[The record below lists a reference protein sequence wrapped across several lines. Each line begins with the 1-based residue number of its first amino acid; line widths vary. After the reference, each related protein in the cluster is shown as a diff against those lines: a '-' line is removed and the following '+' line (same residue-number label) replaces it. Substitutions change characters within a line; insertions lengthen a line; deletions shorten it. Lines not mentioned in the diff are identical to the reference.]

1 MNLNLRNIGLFVALS
16 LGATAVF
23 AQTFQ
28 SSNLPI
34 VVINTKG
41 AVIVDEPKV
50 AVEMGVIDNGPGR
63 RNAPTDPWNGYR
75 GTVGIEIRGAS
86 SQMFPKKQFGLETR
100 DDKGED
106 QAVSL
111 LGFPEEADWVL
122 NATYNDKTLLRD
134 PLAYWLA
141 RQQGRYATRTKYVEL
156 VRDGGYEGVYILQE
170 RIKRDK
176 NRVNISKLEPKDA
189 SGDALTGGYIVKI
202 DKVAGGRSKQ
212 WYSLFKP
219 DPRSPFTPLFQV
231 DYPRFEDLTNVQFDY
246 IKNKVNA
253 FEAAIYGPNYRDN
266 DKGFRS
272 FIDEDSFV
280 DYFLL
285 TELTRNVD
293 GYRLSAF
300 FYKDRDSKGGKFV
313 MGPAWDYNIAF
324 GNGNY
329 YEAFRTDGWQYRVND
344 LMLPV
349 RTGQTEDVFKAPA
362 WWERLLSDPTFA
374 IRAVSRWKTL
384 RADAWSD
391 ARVNRFVDSCATL
404 LGEAQVRNF
413 QRWPVLGVNV
423 WPNYFVGKTYAEE
436 VTWLK
441 NWLRLRLAWL
451 DQQMQSNVLITGT
464 EPLPAGLGLS
474 VFPNPAEPRTRVRF
488 DLPRPGPAR
497 LSVYDLTGRRVQTLA
512 DEPREAGSHE
522 LDWSAA
528 ALASGLY
535 VLELQTDAGA
545 ARTRVVVR

>member
-1 MNLNLRNIGLFVALS
+1 MPFLQPFRP
-16 LGATAVF
+16 AVF
-23 AQTFQ
+23 AVLAAFSPAAAQVFQ
-28 SSNLPI
+28 SSNLPV

-50 AVEMGVIDNGPGR
+50 AVEMGVIDNGAGR

-86 SQMFPKKQFGLETR
+86 SQMFPKKQFGVETR

-106 QAVSL
+106 RAVSL
-111 LGFPEEADWVL
+111 LGLPEEADWVL
-122 NATYNDKTLLRD
+122 NATYNDKTLMRD

-176 NRVNISKLEPKDA
+176 NRVNISKIEPKDA

-202 DKVAGGRSKQ
+202 DKVAGNRTRQ
-212 WYSLFKP
+212 WYSGFKP

-231 DYPRFEDLTNVQFDY
+231 DYPKFEDLTNVQFDY

-253 FEAAIYGPNYRDN
+253 FEAAIYGPNFRDN
-266 DKGFRS
+266 DQGFRA

-349 RTGQTEDVFKAPA
+349 RSGQTEDVFKAPA

-391 ARVNRFVDSCATL
+391 ARINRFVDSCATL

-413 QRWPVLGVNV
+413 QRWNILGTYV

-451 DQQMQSNVLITGT
+451 DQQMQSSVLITGT
-464 EPLPAGLGLS
+464 EPVPAGLGLA
-474 VFPNPAEPRTRVRF
+474 VFPNPVAAGSRVRF
-488 DLPRPGPAR
+488 ELPRPGPAR
-497 LSVYDLTGRRVQTLA
+497 LSVYDLAGRRLHTLTHESRA
-512 DEPREAGSHE
+512 AGSHE
-522 LDWSAA
+522 LDWPAP
-528 ALASGLY
+528 ALPAGLY
-535 VLELQTDAGA
+535 VLELHTDAGA
-545 ARTRVVVR
+545 TRTRVVVR